1 MPGCARKILI
11 LAAVACTGLPAG
23 CATTPAG
30 DGQGVR
36 IDSDPPGAK
45 CILVR
50 RDETLATVLTP
61 TWITVSGSA
70 FPVKVS
76 CSKPGYQDGWDFL
89 ESRDTSKLFPFA
101 PSNPANT
108 ASATAFIYPSE
119 LHVWLTASAPTSGT
133 VNAAADSIP
142 TPSKPKTVLDLLH
155 NIKLVAQSGSLLR
168 RDFYGQAN
176 LLQWFGGSEVK
187 TSSLSDRG
195 VGGSIL
201 GFDELVSPTPF
212 GNGTLPGMQIQFS
225 WSERTGTGVESTFS
239 LMLRSATDAS
249 FDKVVGVFG
258 AAWRKA
264 PLEPPSPH
272 RVYEPVTRPHGG
284 EVIVYTFRT
293 SGALQIMR
301 VEFNGDA
308 TVASIYIKGLTEG

>member
-1 MPGCARKILI
+1 MPGCTRKILL

-23 CATTPAG
+23 CATIRTG
-30 DGQGVR
+30 DVQEVE

-45 CILVR
+45 CSLVR
-50 RDETLATVLTP
+50 RDETLATVLAP
-61 TWITVSGSA
+61 TRITVSGSA

-89 ESRDTSKLFPFA
+89 ESTPIREPIPIA
-101 PSNPANT
+101 PPNPANT
-108 ASATAFIYPSE
+108 ASGTTFIYPSE
-119 LHVWLTASAPTSGT
+119 LHVWLTASAQTSGT
-133 VNAAADSIP
+133 GNAADSIP

-187 TSSLSDRG
+187 ASSLSDKE
-195 VGGSIL
+195 VSGSII
-201 GFDELVSPTPF
+201 GFDELVSPTPY
-212 GNGTLPGMQIQFS
+212 GNFPLPGMQLRFS
-225 WSERTGTGVESTFS
+225 WSKSTGTGVESYFILS
-239 LMLRSATDAS
+239 LRSATDAG
-249 FDKVVGVFG
+249 FDEVVGVFG
-258 AAWRKA
+258 PAWRQA

-272 RVYEPVTRPHGG
+272 GGYEPATRPHGG

-301 VEFNGDA
+301 VKFHGDA
-308 TVASIYIKGLTEG
+308 TVDSIYIRGRQEG